1 MEIKTII
8 FWILLVVMAAPSFYF
23 GLAKILGKAQK
34 VDLFKRLGYPLW
46 FMKLIGLGEVATA
59 IGLLFDQTRIM
70 AIAISAIILVGAILS
85 HLRVQEKKQA
95 MEPTFVLI
103 LLSIIF
109 VFTQF

>member
-8 FWILLVVMAAPSFYF
+8 FWILLVAMAAPSFYF
-23 GLAKILGKAQK
+23 GLAKILGKAEK
-34 VDLFKRLGYPLW
+34 ADLFNRLGYSLW
-46 FMKLIGLGEVATA
+46 FMKLIGLGEMATA
-59 IGLLFDQTRIM
+59 IGLLFDQTRMIS
-70 AIAISAIILVGAILS
+70 IATLAIILVGAIIS

-95 MEPTFVLI
+95 MEPTYILI